1 MRPEFSRRISV
12 DMIGAGGYKI
22 GINAN
27 AEECAALTRRF
38 GWTAVETLSANVQL
52 LARAGG
58 IDALGTFE
66 AAINRACVATGESV
80 QERVEEAFAI
90 HFVRAGDDVGP
101 VDEIDLA
108 EDDLDTVEFD
118 GAAVDIGEA
127 VAQSL
132 ALAVNPFPRSPAA
145 EAKLKA
151 AGVLSE
157 ADAVTGPFAGL
168 KTLLKG

>member
-1 MRPEFSRRISV
+1 MTPEFSRRISV
-12 DMIGAGGYKI
+12 DVIGAGGYKV
-22 GINAN
+22 GISAST
-27 AEECAALTRRF
+27 EECAALTKRF
-38 GWTAVETLSANVQL
+38 EWIAIEGLSANAQL

-66 AAINRACVATGESV
+66 ASIERACVATGEPV
-80 QERVEEAFAI
+80 RERVEEAFAI
-90 HFVRAGDDVGP
+90 HFVRPENDLP
-101 VDEIDLA
+101 IVDEVELA
-108 EDDLDTVEFD
+108 ENDLDTVEFD

-132 ALAVNPFPRSPAA
+132 ALAVAPFPRSPAA
-145 EAKLKA
+145 EAELKE

-168 KTLLKG
+168 KGLLKG

>member
-1 MRPEFSRRISV
+1 MTPEFSRRISV
-12 DMIGAGGYKI
+12 DVIGAGGHKV
-22 GINAN
+22 GINAD
-27 AEECAALTRRF
+27 AAECAALAKRF
-38 GWTAVETLSANVQL
+38 GWTAIEGLSANAQL

-66 AAINRACVATGESV
+66 AAIERACVATGEPV
-80 QERVEEAFAI
+80 HERVEEAFAI
-90 HFVRAGDDVGP
+90 HFVRPDDDLP
-101 VDEIDLA
+101 IMDEVELA
-108 EDDLDTVEFD
+108 ENDLDTVEFD

-132 ALAVNPFPRSPAA
+132 ALAVAPFPRSPAA
-145 EAKLKA
+145 EAKLKE

-168 KTLLKG
+168 KGLLKG

>member
-1 MRPEFSRRISV
+1 MTPEFSRRISV
-12 DMIGAGGYKI
+12 DVIGVGGHKV
-22 GINAN
+22 GINAD
-27 AEECAALTRRF
+27 ATECAALAKRF
-38 GWTAVETLSANVQL
+38 GWTMIENLSANVQL

-58 IDALGTFE
+58 VDALGTFE
-66 AAINRACVATGESV
+66 ALVERPCVASGEPVS
-80 QERVEEAFAI
+80 ERVEEAFAI
-90 HFVRAGDDVGP
+90 HFVRRGDDLP
-101 VDEIDLA
+101 VLDEVELA

-132 ALAVNPFPRSPAA
+132 ALAVNPFPRSMAA

-168 KTLLKG
+168 KGLLKN